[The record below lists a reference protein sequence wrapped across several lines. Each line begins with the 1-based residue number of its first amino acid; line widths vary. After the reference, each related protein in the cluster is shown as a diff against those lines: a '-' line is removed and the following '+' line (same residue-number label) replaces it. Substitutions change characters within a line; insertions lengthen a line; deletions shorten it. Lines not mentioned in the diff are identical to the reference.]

1 MEEQLPEAGGVGG
14 RRSQGERLKN
24 MLEKRHSGVL
34 PYSNATIDNVL
45 LFLKLEEKILEV
57 SP

>member
-1 MEEQLPEAGGVGG
+1 
-14 RRSQGERLKN
+14 

-34 PYSNATIDNVL
+34 PYSNVTIDNVL
-45 LFLKLEEKILEV
+45 LFLKLEEKILDV

>member
-1 MEEQLPEAGGVGG
+1 
-14 RRSQGERLKN
+14 

-45 LFLKLEEKILEV
+45 LFLKLEEKIFGSFAIGKEYILEETNRFV
-57 SP
+57 IL